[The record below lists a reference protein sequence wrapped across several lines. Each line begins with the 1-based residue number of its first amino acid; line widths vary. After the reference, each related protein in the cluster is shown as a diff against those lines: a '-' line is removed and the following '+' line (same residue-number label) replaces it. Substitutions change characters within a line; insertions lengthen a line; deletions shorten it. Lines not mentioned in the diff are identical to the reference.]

1 MDELT
6 IQTFASAFY
15 SIQNSIY
22 NLFKTLYERARKW
35 H

>member
-6 IQTFASAFY
+6 MYKFSSAFY
-15 SIQNSIY
+15 SIQNSVY
-22 NLFKTLYERARKW
+22 NLFKTLYERVRKW

>member
-6 IQTFASAFY
+6 IYNFASAFY
-15 SIQNSIY
+15 SMQNSVY
-22 NLFKTLYERARKW
+22 NLFITLYERVRKW